1 MAKKHNYEY
10 IKEYIEN
17 LGYELLS
24 KEYINNQKPL
34 RLRCQ
39 HNHEFEI
46 SFNHFQQYKIERCP
60 YCNCTKFTY

>member
-24 KEYINNQKPL
+24 KEYINNKKQL
-34 RLRCQ
+34 
-39 HNHEFEI
+39 
-46 SFNHFQQYKIERCP
+46 
-60 YCNCTKFTY
+60 CN